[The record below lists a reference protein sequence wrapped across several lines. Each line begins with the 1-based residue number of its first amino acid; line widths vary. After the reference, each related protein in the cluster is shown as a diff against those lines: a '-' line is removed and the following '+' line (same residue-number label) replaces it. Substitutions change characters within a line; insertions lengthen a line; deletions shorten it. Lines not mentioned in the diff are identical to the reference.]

1 MKRPSFSA
9 VALESGRRDPETRS
23 LELNL
28 MDAKGNSQNV
38 VLSPEA
44 IAQVLA
50 SVFQKRMED
59 PTKDFFVDESIP
71 LAGIGYFSLPEGHVG
86 LRLYMNKY
94 EVFDVSFAPEVQG
107 TLHESFSYIANRSA
121 PKSAGGN

>member
-1 MKRPSFSA
+1 MKRPSFNA
-9 VALESGRRDPETRS
+9 VALESGRRDPESRS

-28 MDAKGNSQNV
+28 IDAKGNSQNV

-44 IAQVLA
+44 IGQVLA

-59 PTKDFFVDESIP
+59 PTKDFFLDESIP

-86 LRLYMNKY
+86 LRMYINKY
-94 EVFDVSFAPEVQG
+94 EVFDLAFAPENQA
-107 TLHESFSYIANRSA
+107 TLHEVFSYIAKRSA
-121 PKSAGGN
+121 PQG

>member
-9 VALESGRRDPETRS
+9 VALESGRRDAETRS

-28 MDAKGNSQNV
+28 IDAKGNSQNV

-59 PTKDFFVDESIP
+59 PTKDFFLDESIP

-86 LRLYMNKY
+86 LRMYINKY
-94 EVFDVSFAPEVQG
+94 EVFDVSFAAEVQG
-107 TLHESFSYIANRSA
+107 SLHESFSYIAKRSA
-121 PKSAGGN
+121 PQD

>member
-38 VLSPEA
+38 VLSEA
-44 IAQVLA
+44 AIGQVLA
-50 SVFQKRMED
+50 AVFQKRMED
-59 PTKDFFVDESIP
+59 PTKDFYLDESIP
-71 LAGIGYFSLPEGHVG
+71 LAGIGYFDLPEGHAG
-86 LRLYMNKY
+86 LRLYLNKH
-94 EVFDVSFAPEVQG
+94 EVFDVVFSPEIQAE
-107 TLHESFSYIANRSA
+107 LHEAFSYIAKRSA
-121 PKSAGGN
+121 PQG